1 MERLTGL
8 DASFLYME
16 TPQVQMHVGFAC
28 VFSPGEMPGGYSFH
42 TISRRIARAAQEHY
56 ALRRRLVHVPLDLH
70 HPLWVDDPDFDV
82 IHHVRHV
89 ALPAPGGETAGVHH
103 D

>member
-28 VFSPGEMPGGYSFH
+28 VFSPENMPGGYSFH
-42 TISRRIARAAQEHY
+42 TISQRIARAASGNGGGSGK
-56 ALRRRLVHVPLDLH
+56 ARGSNGNGGG
-70 HPLWVDDPDFDV
+70 
-82 IHHVRHV
+82 
-89 ALPAPGGETAGVHH
+89 PGRSGRG
-103 D
+103 DRGGR